1 MKMDYVAVFI
11 DEKRL
16 SSSPGTIRQYGMI
29 LNRFYAYT
37 GKSLDTV
44 LRAEIVRYLNYLM
57 FEKHLSKT
65 TVSNVLSVLKSFYSF
80 MLDTGYISSNPTRGI
95 NNIKLDKKA
104 PVYLTF
110 SEMKDLLDTA
120 IDPRDRIIVRMLYA
134 SGVRVSEL
142 VNIRKKDIDFER
154 STIKVFGK
162 GAKERIVLIPDTIV
176 KEILD
181 YAAGLRNNDRLFE
194 LTPRTV
200 QRDIKLLARRAGI
213 NKAVTPHKLRHS
225 FATHMLQN
233 GGNVVAIQKLL
244 GHASLNTTQ
253 IYTHYNVDE
262 LKEMYGRTH
271 PLGK

>member
-1 MKMDYVAVFI
+1 MDYVAVFI

-29 LNRFYAYT
+29 LNRFYKYT
-37 GKSLDTV
+37 GKQPDTV
-44 LRAEIVRYLNYLM
+44 VRPEIVRYLNYLM

-65 TVSNVLSVLKSFYSF
+65 TVANVLSVLKSFYSF
-80 MLDTGYISSNPTRGI
+80 MLDNGYVTSNPTRGI

-110 SEMKDLLDTA
+110 SEMNDLLDTA
-120 IDPRDRIIVRMLYA
+120 IDPRDRIMVRLLYA
-134 SGVRVSEL
+134 TGVRVSEL
-142 VNIRKKDIDFER
+142 VNIRKKDIDFDR
-154 STIKVFGK
+154 CTIKVFGK
-162 GAKERIVLIPDTIV
+162 GAKERIVLVPETVV
-176 KEILD
+176 KEMYD
-181 YAAGLRNNDRLFE
+181 YAASLNNDDRPFD

-200 QRDIKLLARRAGI
+200 QRDIKLLARRAKI
-213 NKAVTPHKLRHS
+213 NKNVTPHKLRHS

-244 GHASLNTTQ
+244 GHSSLNTTQ

-271 PLGK
+271 PLSK